1 MRRGGGSGA
10 GWEKSIMEIC
20 CELARIII
28 GEGLEGQVIFLREKE
43 GSRAFP
49 IVIGLYEAFAIQR
62 KVTNEST
69 PRPLTHDLLSN
80 VIEGMGGVLERVVIT
95 ELRNDTFYARL
106 HIKVNGRELS
116 IDSRPSDAIALAVQ
130 LGSQIYVEEDVL
142 NKVGHYQMPVS
153 EEGGGGAEEDEGEDN
168 FEMPGQESDEE

>member
-1 MRRGGGSGA
+1 
-10 GWEKSIMEIC
+10 MEIA

-43 GSRAFP
+43 GDRAFP
-49 IVIGLYEAFAIQR
+49 IVIGLYEAYAIQR
-62 KVTNEST
+62 KVTNEAT

-80 VIEGMGGVLERVVIT
+80 VIREMGGVLERIVIT
-95 ELRNDTFYARL
+95 ELKNDTFYARL
-106 HIKVNGRELS
+106 HVRMDGRELS

-130 LGSQIYVEEDVL
+130 FGSQIFVEEDVL

-153 EEGGGGAEEDEGEDN
+153 EEEEGGGAQEDQGEDD
-168 FEMPGQESDEE
+168 FEIPGDEPDDE